1 MGPPRAESFGVPAE
15 RSRRAPVSTFRCAI
29 VTPTEQVLDEDVT
42 EVEFPQW
49 DGQRGLLKSAAPFVG
64 RLGVGLLRIR
74 TASDGD
80 KEYLL
85 NGGFA
90 ELHDDK
96 LVLLAD
102 EIMARDT
109 LDAAEA
115 RKRLDAA
122 IEALTQAGIHD
133 LEARDRLDRERQV
146 ATAAVALSSN
156 G

>member
-1 MGPPRAESFGVPAE
+1 M
-15 RSRRAPVSTFRCAI
+15 STFRCAI

-74 TASDGD
+74 TDSNGD
-80 KEYLL
+80 KEFLL

-102 EIMARDT
+102 EIMARDA
-109 LDAAEA
+109 LDAVEA
-115 RKRLDAA
+115 RKRLEAA
-122 IEALTQAGIHD
+122 VQALAQAGIHD
-133 LEARDRLDRERQV
+133 LEVRDRLDRERQV

>member
-1 MGPPRAESFGVPAE
+1 M
-15 RSRRAPVSTFRCAI
+15 STFRCAI

-49 DGQRGLLKSAAPFVG
+49 DGQRGLMKSAAPFVG

-74 TASDGD
+74 TESDGD
-80 KEYLL
+80 KEFLL

-109 LDAAEA
+109 LDAVEA
-115 RKRLDAA
+115 GKRLEAA
-122 IEALTQAGIHD
+122 TKALTEAGIHD